1 MARRPVRRLR
11 RTRVG
16 VHVMEPAVLVAV
28 SWRRGPIERMEYGTA
43 GGSDGSLA
51 MLFVGFAF
59 IRGSD
64 WGFRGA
70 FALAIAEAALYALG
84 KFYFGDISPS
94 KLSDNDHFLW
104 EISMSQSWFMPG
116 AAIGALLLL
125 LTIGFAAL

>member
-1 MARRPVRRLR
+1 
-11 RTRVG
+11 
-16 VHVMEPAVLVAV
+16 
-28 SWRRGPIERMEYGTA
+28 MEYGTA

-94 KLSDNDHFLW
+94 KLSDNDHFLGKLACR
-104 EISMSQSWFMPG
+104 SPG
-116 AAIGALLLL
+116 SCRVE
-125 LTIGFAAL
+125 